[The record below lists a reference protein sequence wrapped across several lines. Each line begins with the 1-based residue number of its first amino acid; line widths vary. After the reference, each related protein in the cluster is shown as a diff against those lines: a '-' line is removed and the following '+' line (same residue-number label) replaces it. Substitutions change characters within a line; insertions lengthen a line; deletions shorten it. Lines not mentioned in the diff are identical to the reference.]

1 MHGNGRPHCLTLFYI
16 ALVHIAFLILFLSR
30 DSDPSIINL
39 SLSFRL
45 YAKHAMHPL
54 VIIYSISLSSFF
66 LRGFCSSAFAVHGKP
81 MRGPTT
87 LFLLCFVL

>member
-30 DSDPSIINL
+30 DSDPSIIDL
-39 SLSFRL
+39 SLSYRL

-54 VIIYSISLSSFF
+54 VIIYSISLTGVLLISFC
-66 LRGFCSSAFAVHGKP
+66 RARQADERPHSD
-81 MRGPTT
+81 
-87 LFLLCFVL
+87 